1 MSSVFG
7 NRDSNQ
13 SYSKDLFGS
22 SYQNNF
28 DIFKSTDNQQ
38 SRFSSLKARSLDPSD
53 RSTDDISSPGNT
65 STSQSYSPNRRVPK
79 HSQSFDLSFDSP
91 NPSVAVINQKTNAA
105 QQQTQPLWF
114 NNPRRRLIPSQAVKR
129 ESIGDIDNDTTSF
142 LTKNKPISNSNP
154 GFKTLTFGT
163 RRTNAQL
170 AHVNAFSDE
179 LPPSRT
185 ISDLKREDLSEG
197 HLSFANDT
205 ANGNASLISNGGAK
219 DGNRSLIQS
228 NGGTPLKFSSQ
239 NIIPAHLTREAE
251 SSAFSTPSKSFDSSR
266 PLSSSPL
273 RPDNESAVLV
283 FGYPESIANS
293 VIKHFAKFGRILED
307 FEVTRVDPLF
317 SQQKSKTYPIFTGE
331 GWIKLTYD
339 NKASAMRALEESGS
353 VFHGTM
359 IGCVPYSKQAIE
371 NIASISITNTDNIG
385 ESDLVQQ
392 QANPMQ
398 PDGLS
403 HYTNNFQH
411 RIQAKT
417 DDQIFVKPTKDT
429 KGIYSRRTETK
440 PNEGEGKNVLNK
452 FSNWFFGWEDL

>member
-7 NRDSNQ
+7 NRGGDQ

-28 DIFKSTDNQQ
+28 DIFKNTDNQQ
-38 SRFSSLKARSLDPSD
+38 SRFSSLKARTLDPSD
-53 RSTDDISSPGNT
+53 RSTDDISSPGHANT
-65 STSQSYSPNRRVPK
+65 SQTYSPNRRLPS
-79 HSQSFDLSFDSP
+79 HTPSFDLSFDSP
-91 NPSVAVINQKTNAA
+91 NPSLAVINQKTNAA

-114 NNPRRRLIPSQAVKR
+114 NNPRRRVIPSQAIKR
-129 ESIGDIDNDTTSF
+129 ESFGDIDNESTSF
-142 LTKNKPISNSNP
+142 LSKNKSNASSNP

-170 AHVNAFSDE
+170 AHINAFSDE

-185 ISDLKREDLSEG
+185 ISDLKREDSSD
-197 HLSFANDT
+197 HLSFANET
-205 ANGNASLISNGGAK
+205 ANGNASLLSNSGLK
-219 DGNRSLIQS
+219 DGNRSLLQS
-228 NGGTPLKFSSQ
+228 NGGTPLKYSSQ
-239 NIIPAHLTREAE
+239 NILPPHLSRAD
-251 SSAFSTPSKSFDSSR
+251 SSAFSTPSKSFDS
-266 PLSSSPL
+266 PQPISSSPI
-273 RPDNESAVLV
+273 RQDTESAVLV

-293 VIKHFAKFGRILED
+293 VIKHFSKFGKILED

-317 SQQKSKTYPIFTGE
+317 SQQKAKTYPIFTGD

-371 NIASISITNTDNIG
+371 NIASISINTNDNIG

-392 QANPMQ
+392 QPNPLQ
-398 PDGLS
+398 ADGLQN
-403 HYTNNFQH
+403 YTNNFQN

-417 DDQIFVKPTKDT
+417 DDQIFVKPTKET
-429 KGIYSRRTETK
+429 KGIYSKRLDTK
-440 PNEGEGKNVLNK
+440 PNESESKNVLNK
-452 FSNWFFGWEDL
+452 VSNWFFGWEDL

>member
-1 MSSVFG
+1 MFG
-7 NRDSNQ
+7 NKNSEQ

-22 SYQNNF
+22 SFQNNF
-28 DIFKSTDNQQ
+28 DIFKNTDNQQ
-38 SRFSSLKARSLDPSD
+38 SRFSSLKARTLDAAD

-65 STSQSYSPNRRVPK
+65 STSQTYSPNRRVPT
-79 HSQSFDLSFDSP
+79 HNQSFDLSFDQP
-91 NPSVAVINQKTNAA
+91 NPSVAVINQKTNAT

-114 NNPRRRLIPSQAVKR
+114 NNPRRRMIPSQVIKR
-129 ESIGDIDNDTTSF
+129 ESPGDIDNDSASF
-142 LTKNKPISNSNP
+142 LSKNKTNSNSNP

-163 RRTNAQL
+163 RKTNAQL

-185 ISDLKREDLSEG
+185 ISDLKREDLSDG
-197 HLSFANDT
+197 HLSIANESV
-205 ANGNASLISNGGAK
+205 NGNVSLISNSGIK
-219 DGNRSLIQS
+219 DGNRSLLQS

-239 NIIPAHLTREAE
+239 DILPSHLTRKGDV
-251 SSAFSTPSKSFDSSR
+251 SAFSTPSKSLDS
-266 PLSSSPL
+266 PQPISSSPL
-273 RPDNESAVLV
+273 RPEAESAVLV

-293 VIKHFAKFGRILED
+293 VIKHFSKFGRILED

-339 NKASAMRALEESGS
+339 NKASAMRALEESGT

-371 NIASISITNTDNIG
+371 NIASISITNNENIG

-392 QANPMQ
+392 QPNPMQ
-398 PDGLS
+398 SDGLAN
-403 HYTNNFQH
+403 YTKNFQH
-411 RIQAKT
+411 RIQAKN
-417 DDQIFVKPTKDT
+417 DDHIFARPSKET
-429 KGIYSRRTETK
+429 KGIYSMRNETK
-440 PNEGEGKNVLNK
+440 PNEGDSKNVLNK
-452 FSNWFFGWEDL
+452 VSNWFFGWEDL

>member
-1 MSSVFG
+1 MFG
-7 NRDSNQ
+7 NREADQ
-13 SYSKDLFGS
+13 SFSKDLFGS

-28 DIFKSTDNQQ
+28 DIFKSTDSQQ
-38 SRFSSLKARSLDPSD
+38 SRFSSLKARNLDPSD
-53 RSTDDISSPGNT
+53 RSTDDINSPANT
-65 STSQSYSPNRRVPK
+65 SATQTYSPNRRVPT
-79 HSQSFDLSFDSP
+79 HSQPFDLSFDSP
-91 NPSVAVINQKTNAA
+91 NPSVATINQKTNAA

-114 NNPRRRLIPSQAVKR
+114 NNPRRRMIPSQAVKR
-129 ESIGDIDNDTTSF
+129 ESFSDIDNESTSF
-142 LTKNKPISNSNP
+142 LNKSKPNSTSNP

-170 AHVNAFSDE
+170 AHINAFSDE

-205 ANGNASLISNGGAK
+205 ANGNASLISNNGVK
-219 DGNRSLIQS
+219 EGNKSFLQS
-228 NGGTPLKFSSQ
+228 NGGTPLKYSSQ
-239 NIIPAHLTREAE
+239 SILPPYLTKQGE
-251 SSAFSTPSKSFDSSR
+251 SSSNLSTPSKSFDS
-266 PLSSSPL
+266 PQPPSSSPL
-273 RPDNESAVLV
+273 RPDTESAVLV

-317 SQQKSKTYPIFTGE
+317 TKQKSKTYPIFTGE
-331 GWIKLTYD
+331 GWIKITYD
-339 NKASAMRALEESGS
+339 NKASAMRALEESGT

-371 NIASISITNTDNIG
+371 NIASISISNNENIG

-417 DDQIFVKPTKDT
+417 DEQIFVKPTKET
-429 KGIYSRRTETK
+429 KGIYSKRTEAK
-440 PNEGEGKNVLNK
+440 SSEGEGKNVLNK
-452 FSNWFFGWEDL
+452 VSNWFFGWEDL